1 VYACISSTWEVE
13 AGGLGVQDHSKYL
26 VYLNVPSLAYMS
38 PSRSRGWD
46 KTRRSK
52 IKSKEGEILY
62 IESNLLPVDLL
73 TLLNIFPTQQFKDIF
88 EKRIYQRTNN

>member
-1 VYACISSTWEVE
+1 M
-13 AGGLGVQDHSKYL
+13 GGRLQGWRV
-26 VYLNVPSLAYMS
+26 NT
-38 PSRSRGWD
+38 RGQRNEWNWGTGYETH
-46 KTRRSK
+46 KES

-88 EKRIYQRTNN
+88 EK